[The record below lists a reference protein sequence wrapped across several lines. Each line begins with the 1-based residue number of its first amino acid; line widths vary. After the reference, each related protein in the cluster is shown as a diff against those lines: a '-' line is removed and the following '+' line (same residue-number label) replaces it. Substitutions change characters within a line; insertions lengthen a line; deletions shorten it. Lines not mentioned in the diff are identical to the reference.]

1 MWYAKIKGLKY
12 EGMKKEEGTNKEYLL
27 FKFIN
32 ITNEDSKHTII
43 KKRLFECYGMLT
55 YNNKI
60 RLMIDDY
67 VLMKDNY
74 IRIYFHRSPD
84 RISKVFN
91 LNFLISENFG
101 KIKVLISC
109 RHGVISVNVIDL
121 NTFVC
126 RDLYKLLDSDKIKN
140 IYANDVYYEFTDIRI
155 LSIKNPFDKIV
166 IDIV

>member
-1 MWYAKIKGLKY
+1 MWYSKIRGLKY

-27 FKFIN
+27 FKYIN
-32 ITNEDSKHTII
+32 SLDDELKHNII
-43 KKRLFECYGMLT
+43 KKRLFECCGMLT

-67 VLMKDNY
+67 VLMKDDY

-101 KIKVLISC
+101 KVKVLISC
-109 RHGVISVNVIDL
+109 RHGSISVNVIDL

-126 RDLYKLLDSDKIKN
+126 KDLYRLLDSDKIKN
-140 IYANDVYYEFTDIRI
+140 VYVNDVYYEFTNIRI
-155 LSIKNPFDKIV
+155 LSINNPFDKIV
-166 IDIV
+166 IDMI

>member
-1 MWYAKIKGLKY
+1 MWYSKIKGLKY
-12 EGMKKEEGTNKEYLL
+12 KGMKKEEGTDKEYLL
-27 FKFIN
+27 FKF
-32 ITNEDSKHTII
+32 EDKLNDESKHIII
-43 KKRLFECYGMLT
+43 KKILFKCYGMLT

-67 VLMKDNY
+67 VLMKDDY

-109 RHGVISVNVIDL
+109 QHGFISVNVLDL
-121 NTFVC
+121 NSSVC
-126 RDLYKLLDSDKIKN
+126 RDLYKLLDTDEIKN
-140 IYANDVYYEFTDIRI
+140 VYANDVYYEFTNLRI
-155 LSIKNPFDKIV
+155 LSIRNPFDKLA
-166 IDIV
+166 IDII